1 MTQKGFTFQWINVGS
16 SQCWVAFTKVMCE
29 ISPSLAKG
37 QSAQYYVLTI
47 EDYNKILFHAQ

>member
-29 ISPSLAKG
+29 ISPPIAKG